1 MESTEKGNDRCAE
14 CGAEIDGPRWFCG
27 ACGKLVPMEEETQP
41 RSPGAPLKDKKAR
54 GRIRLNKSDVPG
66 SPGEG
71 GKAGHRSFQRSLVVR
86 ILITLL
92 ILALLI
98 ATLVLV
104 ASLRRGSREKTMRP
118 GPAPLEADVGF
129 VPVRPAGLEEL
140 PDDTAR
146 RGDTPKVLP
155 GLRSW
160 DGAA

>member
-1 MESTEKGNDRCAE
+1 MESNEKENDRCAE

-27 ACGKLVPMEEETQP
+27 ACGKLVPLNEEAHSM
-41 RSPGAPLKDKKAR
+41 SPGAIVKGKKAR
-54 GRIRLNKSDVPG
+54 GRIRLNKSYVPG

-71 GKAGHRSFQRSLVVR
+71 EKAEHRGFQKSLVVR

-104 ASLRRGSREKTMRP
+104 ASLRRGSREKTLRP
-118 GPAPLEADVGF
+118 RPAPLAADIRF
-129 VPVRPAGLEEL
+129 EPVSPAGLEEL
-140 PDDTAR
+140 PDDTAP
-146 RGDTPKVLP
+146 RGDPPEVLP

>member
-1 MESTEKGNDRCAE
+1 MESNEKENDRCEE
-14 CGAEIDGPRWFCG
+14 CGAEIVGPQWFCG
-27 ACGKLVPMEEETQP
+27 ACGKLVPSNEEAHSM
-41 RSPGAPLKDKKAR
+41 SPGAHSKDKKAR
-54 GRIRLNKSDVPG
+54 GRIRLNKRYASG

-71 GKAGHRSFQRSLVVR
+71 GKAEHRSFQRSLVVR

-104 ASLRRGSREKTMRP
+104 ASLRRGRREKALRP
-118 GPAPLEADVGF
+118 GPAPLAADMRF
-129 VPVRPAGLEEL
+129 EPVSPAGLEEL

-146 RGDTPKVLP
+146 RGDAPEVLP

-160 DGAA
+160 NGAA